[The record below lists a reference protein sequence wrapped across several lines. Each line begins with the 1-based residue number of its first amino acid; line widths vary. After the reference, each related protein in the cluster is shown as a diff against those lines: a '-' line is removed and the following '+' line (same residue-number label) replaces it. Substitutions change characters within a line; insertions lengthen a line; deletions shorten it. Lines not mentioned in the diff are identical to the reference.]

1 MKKEDVVKELRK
13 RFENADVKN
22 IEGTVAVQIDL
33 KDDDYS
39 NIYLEVKDKVLSIE
53 PYDYYDRIA
62 KITVDSKDLLDIIDK
77 KLDMGKAFSDNLI
90 AAEGDVQKCI
100 ELLKLSK
107 NQVVKEEAKPK
118 EVAKAEKKPEIKQ
131 TSTVKTETKKETT
144 KPKQAAKATAK
155 SKPKASA
162 KSKAKK

>member
-1 MKKEDVVKELRK
+1 MKQEDVVQELRK
-13 RFENADVKN
+13 RFKDADVNN

-62 KITVDSKDLLDIIDK
+62 KITVASKDLLDIIDK
-77 KLDMGKAFSDNLI
+77 KLDVYKAASENLI
-90 AAEGDVQKCI
+90 VAEGDVQKCI

-107 NQVVKEEAKPK
+107 VQPVKEVKVQTIE
-118 EVAKAEKKPEIKQ
+118 EKPE
-131 TSTVKTETKKETT
+131 VKETVQV
-144 KPKQAAKATAK
+144 KSKEAAKTKASGK
-155 SKPKASA
+155 SKS
-162 KSKAKK
+162 KSKSSVKSRSKK

>member
-1 MKKEDVVKELRK
+1 MKKEDVVQELRK
-13 RFENADVKN
+13 RFKDADVNN

-62 KITVDSKDLLDIIDK
+62 KITVASKDLLDIIDK
-77 KLDMGKAFSDNLI
+77 KLDVYKAASQNLI
-90 AAEGDVQKCI
+90 VAEGDVQKCI

-107 NQVVKEEAKPK
+107 VQPVKEAKVQTIEEKPEVKETVQVKSK
-118 EVAKAEKKPEIKQ
+118 EVAK
-131 TSTVKTETKKETT
+131 TK
-144 KPKQAAKATAK
+144 ASGK
-155 SKPKASA
+155 SKS
-162 KSKAKK
+162 KSKSSVKSRSKK

>member
-1 MKKEDVVKELRK
+1 MKKEDVVKELRE
-13 RFENADVKN
+13 RFKDADVNN

-62 KITVDSKDLLDIIDK
+62 KITVESQDLLDIIDK
-77 KLDMGKAFSDNLI
+77 KLDVQKAVSENKI

-100 ELLKLSK
+100 ELFKLSK
-107 NQVVKEEAKPK
+107 VPVP
-118 EVAKAEKKPEIKQ
+118 
-131 TSTVKTETKKETT
+131 
-144 KPKQAAKATAK
+144 
-155 SKPKASA
+155 
-162 KSKAKK
+162 